1 MRLLSRSLRL
11 KAAGVWVSA
20 LVLLIGAYGCGYQ
33 MRADGRPVGVKIRS
47 LAVPMISSTSSDL
60 AFESDFTRAMREEFM
75 HNARVPIRP
84 TEEAHMVLTGHVRSI
99 RTEAV
104 SFDSDRQLIEGK
116 EYIYSTTS
124 SRRIRVE
131 FDAEMVDR
139 DTGKTVW
146 SEAGLSKERRFSV
159 SDDPLVTE
167 KNQRRA
173 LRMIA
178 EDLAERVYLKT
189 LDRF

>member
-1 MRLLSRSLRL
+1 
-11 KAAGVWVSA
+11 
-20 LVLLIGAYGCGYQ
+20 
-33 MRADGRPVGVKIRS
+33 
-47 LAVPMISSTSSDL
+47 
-60 AFESDFTRAMREEFM
+60 
-75 HNARVPIRP
+75 NARVPIRP

-104 SFDSDRQLIEGK
+104 GFDSDRQWIEGK